1 MHDLVYIQT
10 SEMREQYQKY
20 PEILFVDT
28 TYNVNIEAYPLL
40 AMMVEDG
47 DGRGKPVAYCFQR
60 SETKENLEKILDYFC
75 KTNDTSK
82 TKIVMVDKD
91 LTEISVLRSK
101 LPNADILLCK
111 FHVMKYLK
119 KKISDLNC
127 LKDEKQELGILVQKL
142 INSQNEEEYEKYH
155 SELQNFDAEFV
166 TYFDK
171 NWHSCKKL
179 WVMYFRSSL
188 RTHGNNTNNKLESH
202 NQKLKKYLNS
212 NMRLPEAVEQLSN
225 FIDDTYAKSSFNR
238 YENLK
243 TKIDRRNN
251 DEDLV
256 KYSLLCNSK
265 SFQIVNDEF
274 RQGTNTD
281 FSITES
287 DEAYTVKSLSSEYTV
302 SKKLDE
308 CTCLCFSNFGL
319 PCRHIFV
326 CRREKT
332 VSVFD
337 ESLIPKRWVKEFEK
351 PDNNEQPVGQASVTV
366 AKRKDKR
373 TKPKSVIEKYNKA
386 SEICRDIA
394 TCFVNL
400 WPNRI

>member
-1 MHDLVYIQT
+1 
-10 SEMREQYQKY
+10 
-20 PEILFVDT
+20 
-28 TYNVNIEAYPLL
+28 
-40 AMMVEDG
+40 MMVEDG

-274 RQGTNTD
+274 RQGSNTD

-302 SKKLDE
+302 SKK
-308 CTCLCFSNFGL
+308 TG
-319 PCRHIFV
+319 RMY
-326 CRREKT
+326 
-332 VSVFD
+332 VSLLF
-337 ESLIPKRWVKEFEK
+337 KFW
-351 PDNNEQPVGQASVTV
+351 
-366 AKRKDKR
+366 
-373 TKPKSVIEKYNKA
+373 
-386 SEICRDIA
+386 A
-394 TCFVNL
+394 TL
-400 WPNRI
+400 